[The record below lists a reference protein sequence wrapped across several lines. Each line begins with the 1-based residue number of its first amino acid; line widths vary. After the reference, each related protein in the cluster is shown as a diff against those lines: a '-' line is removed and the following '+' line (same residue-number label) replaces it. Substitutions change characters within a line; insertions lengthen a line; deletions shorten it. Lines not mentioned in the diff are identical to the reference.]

1 MRISSRSSAFLL
13 ALPAPLCCV
22 GQPAAPLQ
30 FEAAT
35 VRPANPEH
43 NSMSTHVYPGGRLVM
58 THYTLKTLIQVA
70 FEIPYWGISGGD
82 PWAASDEFDVEG
94 KPPASAVP
102 QIHNLRYS
110 LFSIPD
116 DSLRA
121 MLQSLLIDRFHL
133 KFHRETKTGDVY
145 ILRRSA
151 GPLRLKP
158 TEQPSPENPDP
169 QNNKSFGSIGRGNGW
184 SIFVTSMPDL
194 ARFASTFVIRAPV
207 IDQTGLEGPFDY
219 RQKSDR
225 DGTNNVDDNLG
236 TFRDFLSEAGL
247 KLDRDKGRVETFVI
261 DHAEKPSAN

>member
-1 MRISSRSSAFLL
+1 MRTSSRSYTCLL
-13 ALPAPLCCV
+13 ALLAPLYCA
-22 GQPAAPLQ
+22 GQPAASLQ

-35 VRPANPEH
+35 VRPAAPEH
-43 NSMSTHVYPGGRLVM
+43 SMSAHIYPGGRLLM

-70 FEIPYWGISGGD
+70 FEIPYWGISGGE
-82 PWAASDEFDVEG
+82 PWAANDEFDVEG

-121 MLQSLLIDRFHL
+121 MLQSLLIDRFQL
-133 KFHRETKTGDVY
+133 KFHRETKTGGVY
-145 ILRRSA
+145 ILRRGA

-158 TEQPSPENPDP
+158 TEQPSPEKPDP
-169 QNNKSFGSIGRGNGW
+169 QNNKSFGSIGRGSGY
-184 SIFVTSMPDL
+184 SIFVTSMPEL
-194 ARFASTFVIRAPV
+194 ARFASTFVIHAPV
-207 IDQTGLEGPFDY
+207 IDQTGLEGAFDY

-247 KLDRDKGRVETFVI
+247 KLDRDKGPVETFVI